1 MRTNTISDMGKIQQ
15 EDGYDEREKQR
26 ERERRERERERER
39 EGGTRYS
46 CKMSSAR
53 VHVRIGSSN

>member
-15 EDGYDEREKQR
+15 EDGYDERERNR
-26 ERERRERERERER
+26 ERRER

-53 VHVRIGSSN
+53 VHVHIGSSN